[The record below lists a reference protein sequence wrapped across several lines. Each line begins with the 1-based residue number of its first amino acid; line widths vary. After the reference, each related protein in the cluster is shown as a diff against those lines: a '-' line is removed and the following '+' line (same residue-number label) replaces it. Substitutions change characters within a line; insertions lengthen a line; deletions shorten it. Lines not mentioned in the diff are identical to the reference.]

1 MMLAVASPLSLR
13 LPSVR
18 GLGVHGRE
26 GSRELRG
33 GGGGRVAGKEV
44 AKEPTEFTDE
54 NHEIGHYH
62 TRLDIFNMSFS
73 LSSLLNPA
81 PAGEDPEQQQENQQQ
96 QRRESIP
103 SSNAAGPTYQ
113 YGYSAPDDRRP
124 SIELPPPEAGRPV
137 SSHSPTLEQYQ
148 VASRSPEQRRASL
161 VPSAAPASSGVTL
174 PPLQNVQERRS
185 SGSGATGEG
194 PHVKAVEDGRAPEL
208 HVNAH
213 DQPSADTASSA
224 PAKREPD
231 PTPSTTSTPMDARR
245 SAQPEGEGQTL
256 KPVAS
261 LKSEHSLPR
270 MQSPLRE
277 SSVPVP
283 STESAADE
291 KPTTAPSKK
300 RPAPTKKGTATV
312 SKKKKTT
319 AAAAAPANKK
329 RKVDRASETPS
340 GRKPSTLKATATGS
354 SPAPSS
360 IRSRSPAADG
370 EEEEEDEEF
379 DEDEDVEGS
388 GEFYCICRKP
398 DNGTFMIGCDGTC
411 DDWYHGKCVGVE
423 ERDKNLIDAYY
434 CPACTSKGEGLTTWK
449 RICRRKGCRMPARIA
464 GRGAKGGEKSG
475 GSKYC
480 SEECGVLYFREMVAR
495 TRGKEEQGR
504 NRTSRRKGSVLSA
517 QQQAFQEEEEDVG
530 AKGGILAAG
539 EIKALITS
547 AKNVED
553 FRKLGEGVLS
563 PPATPDRKED
573 KSNPTTN
580 TEAPAFTDT
589 EATALETIHRQKD
602 EARRRH
608 GLLKDRMKFVTLV
621 KQAAAR
627 TASERELK
635 PKEYCGYD
643 PRLEWTEAQF
653 AQWRASGTGKQALE
667 LETLD
672 VGASSTTDGGDGDKT
687 TKPAV
692 ENGDVTMSNTHSS
705 ENRDSTPD
713 QYTDTSLLPASATT
727 TICDRKKCARH
738 LEWGKLVVDDLRF
751 EMGDN
756 SDRMRGLAKAEREV
770 RERAALRAKG
780 AGGIGEG
787 VVVVHEMPVS
797 SSDEVGGGGEERME
811 GVESGVREG
820 EIIPVPSSSSSSSGK
835 EVVQSVEHDKAG
847 VVETSSLAVVDDPPP
862 DVEVTETT
870 RIAMEGGG
878 GGEAMDV
885 DSAT

>member
-1 MMLAVASPLSLR
+1 
-13 LPSVR
+13 
-18 GLGVHGRE
+18 
-26 GSRELRG
+26 
-33 GGGGRVAGKEV
+33 
-44 AKEPTEFTDE
+44 
-54 NHEIGHYH
+54 
-62 TRLDIFNMSFS
+62 MSFS

-81 PAGEDPEQQQENQQQ
+81 PAGEDPEQQQEHQQQ
-96 QRRESIP
+96 QP
-103 SSNAAGPTYQ
+103 NNAAGPTYQ

-124 SIELPPPEAGRPV
+124 PIELPPPEAGRPV

-161 VPSAAPASSGVTL
+161 APSAAPASSGVTL
-174 PPLQNVQERRS
+174 PPLQNVRQNVQERRS
-185 SGSGATGEG
+185 SGEGPPGEG
-194 PHVKAVEDGRAPEL
+194 PHVKEGEDDRAPVL
-208 HVNAH
+208 RVNAS
-213 DQPSADTASSA
+213 DPPSASDQLSADAASSA
-224 PAKREPD
+224 SAKREPG
-231 PTPSTTSTPMDARR
+231 PTPTTSTPMDARR

-261 LKSEHSLPR
+261 LKSEHSFPR

-283 STESAADE
+283 STEPAGDE
-291 KPTTAPSKK
+291 KPATAPSSKK
-300 RPAPTKKGTATV
+300 RPAPAKKGTATV

-319 AAAAAPANKK
+319 AAAAQPANKK

-340 GRKPSTLKATATGS
+340 ARKPSTLKATATGS

-370 EEEEEDEEF
+370 EEEEGDEEF

-434 CPACTSKGEGLTTWK
+434 CPACTSKGGGLTTWK

-495 TRGKEEQGR
+495 TRGKEEQSR
-504 NRTSRRKGSVLSA
+504 SRTSRRKGSVLSA

-573 KSNPTTN
+573 KSNPTTTN
-580 TEAPAFTDT
+580 AEANDAPAFTDT

-667 LETLD
+667 LETLEVAD
-672 VGASSTTDGGDGDKT
+672 SSTGGDDTSKS
-687 TKPAV
+687 AV

-705 ENRDSTPD
+705 STENPDSTAE
-713 QYTDTSLLPASATT
+713 QYTDTSLLTPASATT

-787 VVVVHEMPVS
+787 VVEVHEMPEEGF
-797 SSDEVGGGGEERME
+797 SDVAAGGEGEGME
-811 GVESGVREG
+811 GVESGVPEG
-820 EIIPVPSSSSSSSGK
+820 EGMPVPSSSTNK
-835 EVVQSVEHDKAG
+835 EVMQSVEHDRTG
-847 VVETSSLAVVDDPPP
+847 VETSSLAVVDHPGHHQAA
-862 DVEVTETT
+862 TT
-870 RIAMEGGG
+870 TTPTTTQIREEGEGD
-878 GGEAMDV
+878 GEAMDV
-885 DSAT
+885 DPAT

>member
-1 MMLAVASPLSLR
+1 
-13 LPSVR
+13 
-18 GLGVHGRE
+18 
-26 GSRELRG
+26 
-33 GGGGRVAGKEV
+33 
-44 AKEPTEFTDE
+44 
-54 NHEIGHYH
+54 
-62 TRLDIFNMSFS
+62 MSFS

-81 PAGEDPEQQQENQQQ
+81 PAGENAEQQQQENQQQ
-96 QRRESIP
+96 QQQHRESI
-103 SSNAAGPTYQ
+103 SSNNAAGPTYQ

-161 VPSAAPASSGVTL
+161 VPSAVPASSGVTL

-185 SGSGATGEG
+185 SGPGATGEG
-194 PHVKAVEDGRAPEL
+194 PHVKEGDDDRAPVL
-208 HVNAH
+208 HVNAQDPPTAS
-213 DQPSADTASSA
+213 DQLSADPASSA

-231 PTPSTTSTPMDARR
+231 PASTSTSTPMDARR

-261 LKSEHSLPR
+261 LKSEHSFPR

-283 STESAADE
+283 STEPATDE
-291 KPTTAPSKK
+291 KPATAPSKK

-319 AAAAAPANKK
+319 AAAAAAPANKK
-329 RKVDRASETPS
+329 RKVDRASA
-340 GRKPSTLKATATGS
+340 RKPSTLKATATGS

-480 SEECGVLYFREMVAR
+480 SEECGVLYFREMVSR
-495 TRGKEEQGR
+495 TRGKEEQSR
-504 NRTSRRKGSVLSA
+504 SRTSRRKGSVLSA

-547 AKNVED
+547 TKNVED

-563 PPATPDRKED
+563 PPATPDRKGD
-573 KSNPTTN
+573 KSNTTTN
-580 TEAPAFTDT
+580 AETNDMPVFTET

-653 AQWRASGTGKQALE
+653 AQWRASRTGKQALE

-672 VGASSTTDGGDGDKT
+672 VADSTTGGGDGPT
-687 TKPAV
+687 NPAV
-692 ENGDVTMSNTHSS
+692 ENGDVTMSNTDQPSS
-705 ENRDSTPD
+705 NANPNSTAD

-738 LEWGKLVVDDLRF
+738 LEWGKLAVDDLRF

-787 VVVVHEMPVS
+787 VVVVHEMPEEGVS
-797 SSDEVGGGGEERME
+797 DVVGERGEGQGEGERME
-811 GVESGVREG
+811 GVESGGRREG
-820 EIIPVPSSSSSSSGK
+820 EGGGAGISGPSSSNKGGGGV
-835 EVVQSVEHDKAG
+835 EVVQSVEQDKAG
-847 VVETSSLAVVDDPPP
+847 VETSSLLAVDRP
-862 DVEVTETT
+862 DVSATT
-870 RIAMEGGG
+870 TTQIAEGD
-878 GGEAMDV
+878 GEAMDV
-885 DSAT
+885 DPAT

>member
-1 MMLAVASPLSLR
+1 
-13 LPSVR
+13 
-18 GLGVHGRE
+18 
-26 GSRELRG
+26 
-33 GGGGRVAGKEV
+33 
-44 AKEPTEFTDE
+44 
-54 NHEIGHYH
+54 
-62 TRLDIFNMSFS
+62 MSFS

-81 PAGEDPEQQQENQQQ
+81 PAGEDPEQQENQQQ
-96 QRRESIP
+96 QQHRESV
-103 SSNAAGPTYQ
+103 SSNNAAGPTYQ
-113 YGYSAPDDRRP
+113 YGYSAPNDRRP

-161 VPSAAPASSGVTL
+161 VSSAAPVSSGVTL

-185 SGSGATGEG
+185 SGSGTTGERV
-194 PHVKAVEDGRAPEL
+194 HVKEGEDDRAPVL
-208 HVNAH
+208 HVNAQH
-213 DQPSADTASSA
+213 PPSASDQPSADAASSA
-224 PAKREPD
+224 PAKREPE
-231 PTPSTTSTPMDARR
+231 PTPTTTSTPMDARR

-261 LKSEHSLPR
+261 LKSEHSFPR

-283 STESAADE
+283 STEPAADE
-291 KPTTAPSKK
+291 KPATAPSKK

-319 AAAAAPANKK
+319 AAAAPPANKK

-340 GRKPSTLKATATGS
+340 ARKPSTLKATATGS

-480 SEECGVLYFREMVAR
+480 SEECGVLYFREMVSR
-495 TRGKEEQGR
+495 TRGKEEQSR
-504 NRTSRRKGSVLSA
+504 SRTSRRKGSVLSA

-573 KSNPTTN
+573 KSTN
-580 TEAPAFTDT
+580 TKDEANDAPTFTDT

-672 VGASSTTDGGDGDKT
+672 VADSSTAGGDET
-687 TKPAV
+687 TNPAA

-705 ENRDSTPD
+705 NENPNSAAD
-713 QYTDTSLLPASATT
+713 QYTDTTLLPASATT
-727 TICDRKKCARH
+727 AICDRKKCARH

-787 VVVVHEMPVS
+787 VVEVHEMPGEGVS
-797 SSDEVGGGGEERME
+797 DGVAGGEGEGEGME

-820 EIIPVPSSSSSSSGK
+820 EEIPARSATKEGGGA
-835 EVVQSVEHDKAG
+835 EVVQSVEHDKTG
-847 VVETSSLAVVDDPPP
+847 VETSPLAVGEHP
-862 DVEVTETT
+862 DHGVTTST
-870 RIAMEGGG
+870 QIAEG
-878 GGEAMDV
+878 GGEAMEV
-885 DSAT
+885 DPAT

>member
-1 MMLAVASPLSLR
+1 
-13 LPSVR
+13 
-18 GLGVHGRE
+18 
-26 GSRELRG
+26 
-33 GGGGRVAGKEV
+33 
-44 AKEPTEFTDE
+44 
-54 NHEIGHYH
+54 
-62 TRLDIFNMSFS
+62 MSFS

-81 PAGEDPEQQQENQQQ
+81 PAGENAEQQQQENQQQ
-96 QRRESIP
+96 QQQQHRESI
-103 SSNAAGPTYQ
+103 SSNNAAGPTYQ

-161 VPSAAPASSGVTL
+161 VPSAVPASSGVTL

-185 SGSGATGEG
+185 SGPGATGEG
-194 PHVKAVEDGRAPEL
+194 PHVKEGDDDRAPVL
-208 HVNAH
+208 HVNAQDPPTAS
-213 DQPSADTASSA
+213 DQLSADPASSG

-231 PTPSTTSTPMDARR
+231 PASTTASTPMDARR

-261 LKSEHSLPR
+261 LKSEHSFPR

-283 STESAADE
+283 STEPATDE
-291 KPTTAPSKK
+291 KPATAPSKK

-319 AAAAAPANKK
+319 AAAAAAPANKK

-340 GRKPSTLKATATGS
+340 ARKPSTLKATATGS

-480 SEECGVLYFREMVAR
+480 SEECGVLYFREMVSR
-495 TRGKEEQGR
+495 TRGKEEQSR
-504 NRTSRRKGSVLSA
+504 SRTSRRKGSVLSA
-517 QQQAFQEEEEDVG
+517 QQKAFQEEEEDVG

-547 AKNVED
+547 TKNVED

-563 PPATPDRKED
+563 PPATPDRKGD
-573 KSNPTTN
+573 KSNTTTN
-580 TEAPAFTDT
+580 AETNDMPVFTET

-672 VGASSTTDGGDGDKT
+672 VADSTTSKSDDPT
-687 TKPAV
+687 NPAV
-692 ENGDVTMSNTHSS
+692 ENGDVTMSNTDQPSS
-705 ENRDSTPD
+705 TENPDSTAD

-738 LEWGKLVVDDLRF
+738 LEWGKLAVDDLRF

-787 VVVVHEMPVS
+787 VVEVHEVPEEGVS
-797 SSDEVGGGGEERME
+797 DVVGAGEEGEGEGME
-811 GVESGVREG
+811 GVESGGRREG
-820 EIIPVPSSSSSSSGK
+820 EGIPAPSATKEGGGGGGPV
-835 EVVQSVEHDKAG
+835 EVVQSVEHDKTG
-847 VVETSSLAVVDDPPP
+847 VETSSLAVGNHPGHDGG
-862 DVEVTETT
+862 TT
-870 RIAMEGGG
+870 STQIAEGV
-878 GGEAMDV
+878 GEAMDV
-885 DSAT
+885 DPAT

>member
-1 MMLAVASPLSLR
+1 
-13 LPSVR
+13 
-18 GLGVHGRE
+18 
-26 GSRELRG
+26 
-33 GGGGRVAGKEV
+33 
-44 AKEPTEFTDE
+44 
-54 NHEIGHYH
+54 
-62 TRLDIFNMSFS
+62 MSFS

-81 PAGEDPEQQQENQQQ
+81 PAGNNAEQQQEDQQQ
-96 QRRESIP
+96 QQQQQSN
-103 SSNAAGPTYQ
+103 NAAGPTYQ

-161 VPSAAPASSGVTL
+161 APAAAATASSGVTL
-174 PPLQNVQERRS
+174 PPLQNVQEPRN
-185 SGSGATGEG
+185 SGPGATGEAL
-194 PHVKAVEDGRAPEL
+194 HVKEGAGQGEPGQ
-208 HVNAH
+208 HMNAQDSVSAA
-213 DQPSADTASSA
+213 DQPSADAAAASPSA

-231 PTPSTTSTPMDARR
+231 SIPTATTSTSTPMDTRR
-245 SAQPEGEGQTL
+245 SAQPEGEGHTL

-261 LKSEHSLPR
+261 LKSEHSFPR

-283 STESAADE
+283 STEPATDE
-291 KPTTAPSKK
+291 KPATAPSKK

-329 RKVDRASETPS
+329 RKIDRASETPS
-340 GRKPSTLKATATGS
+340 ARKPSTLKPTATGS

-504 NRTSRRKGSVLSA
+504 NRNSRRKGSVLSA

-553 FRKLGEGVLS
+553 FRKLGGGVLS
-563 PPATPDRKED
+563 PPATPDKKED
-573 KSNPTTN
+573 KSNN
-580 TEAPAFTDT
+580 IKDEANAAPAFTDT

-653 AQWRASGTGKQALE
+653 AQWRASAPGKQALE

-672 VGASSTTDGGDGDKT
+672 VADSSTDG
-687 TKPAV
+687 V
-692 ENGDVTMSNTHSS
+692 ENGDVSMSNTHDPSNS
-705 ENRDSTPD
+705 NPDSTTTD
-713 QYTDTSLLPASATT
+713 QYTDTSLLAPASV
-727 TICDRKKCARH
+727 ICDRKKCARH

-787 VVVVHEMPVS
+787 VVVVHEMPESAVS
-797 SSDEVGGGGEERME
+797 DKAGGGGGGGVGEGDGDEETMME
-811 GVESGVREG
+811 GVETVVRADEGV
-820 EIIPVPSSSSSSSGK
+820 PVPPPTQEGGAGAG
-835 EVVQSVEHDKAG
+835 EVMPSVEQDKAG
-847 VVETSSLAVVDDPPP
+847 LDTSSLAVDRPDLAVPTATPTAQMDEGVGDD
-862 DVEVTETT
+862 
-870 RIAMEGGG
+870 
-878 GGEAMDV
+878 GEAMEV
-885 DSAT
+885 DPA

>member
-1 MMLAVASPLSLR
+1 
-13 LPSVR
+13 
-18 GLGVHGRE
+18 
-26 GSRELRG
+26 
-33 GGGGRVAGKEV
+33 
-44 AKEPTEFTDE
+44 
-54 NHEIGHYH
+54 
-62 TRLDIFNMSFS
+62 MSFS

-81 PAGEDPEQQQENQQQ
+81 PAGENAEQQQENQQQ
-96 QRRESIP
+96 HRESGP

-113 YGYSAPDDRRP
+113 YGYSAPDNRRP

-161 VPSAAPASSGVTL
+161 VSSAAPAPASSGVTL

-185 SGSGATGEG
+185 SGPAATGEG
-194 PHVKAVEDGRAPEL
+194 VHVKEGEDDRAQVL
-208 HVNAH
+208 HVSAQDPPSAS
-213 DQPSADTASSA
+213 DQPSADAASSA
-224 PAKREPD
+224 SAKREPD
-231 PTPSTTSTPMDARR
+231 PTPTTTSTPMDARR
-245 SAQPEGEGQTL
+245 SAQLEGEGQTL

-261 LKSEHSLPR
+261 LKSEHSFPR

-283 STESAADE
+283 STEPAADE
-291 KPTTAPSKK
+291 KPATAPSKK

-319 AAAAAPANKK
+319 ATAAAAPANKK

-340 GRKPSTLKATATGS
+340 ARKPSTLKATATGS

-480 SEECGVLYFREMVAR
+480 SEECGVLYFREMVSR
-495 TRGKEEQGR
+495 TRGREEQSR
-504 NRTSRRKGSVLSA
+504 SRTSRRKGSVLSA

-563 PPATPDRKED
+563 PPVTPDRKED
-573 KSNPTTN
+573 GSTN
-580 TEAPAFTDT
+580 TKDEANDAPTFTDT

-602 EARRRH
+602 EARQRH

-672 VGASSTTDGGDGDKT
+672 VADSNTGGGDT
-687 TKPAV
+687 TKAAG
-692 ENGDVTMSNTHSS
+692 ENGDVPMSNTHSS
-705 ENRDSTPD
+705 SKQPQDPTTD
-713 QYTDTSLLPASATT
+713 QYTDTTLLPASATT

-756 SDRMRGLAKAEREV
+756 SDRMRGLAKAERE
-770 RERAALRAKG
+770 
-780 AGGIGEG
+780 
-787 VVVVHEMPVS
+787 
-797 SSDEVGGGGEERME
+797 
-811 GVESGVREG
+811 
-820 EIIPVPSSSSSSSGK
+820 
-835 EVVQSVEHDKAG
+835 
-847 VVETSSLAVVDDPPP
+847 
-862 DVEVTETT
+862 
-870 RIAMEGGG
+870 
-878 GGEAMDV
+878 
-885 DSAT
+885 

>member
-1 MMLAVASPLSLR
+1 
-13 LPSVR
+13 
-18 GLGVHGRE
+18 
-26 GSRELRG
+26 
-33 GGGGRVAGKEV
+33 
-44 AKEPTEFTDE
+44 
-54 NHEIGHYH
+54 
-62 TRLDIFNMSFS
+62 MSFS

-81 PAGEDPEQQQENQQQ
+81 PAGDNPDQQQENQHQQ
-96 QRRESIP
+96 P
-103 SSNAAGPTYQ
+103 NNAAGPTYQ

-124 SIELPPPEAGRPV
+124 SIELPPPETGRPV

-161 VPSAAPASSGVTL
+161 VPGAATASSGVTL
-174 PPLQNVQERRS
+174 PPLQNVQEPRN
-185 SGSGATGEG
+185 SGPGATGEG
-194 PHVKAVEDGRAPEL
+194 PHVKEGEGEREPVQHMNVQDPTSAA
-208 HVNAH
+208 
-213 DQPSADTASSA
+213 DQPSADAASSA

-231 PTPSTTSTPMDARR
+231 PTSTTSTPMDARR
-245 SAQPEGEGQTL
+245 SVQPEEGHTL

-261 LKSEHSLPR
+261 LKSEHSFPR

-283 STESAADE
+283 STEPATDE
-291 KPTTAPSKK
+291 KPATAPSKK

-319 AAAAAPANKK
+319 ASTAAPANKK

-340 GRKPSTLKATATGS
+340 ARKPSTLKATATGS

-573 KSNPTTN
+573 KTDN
-580 TEAPAFTDT
+580 TKDEANAAPAFTDA

-653 AQWRASGTGKQALE
+653 AQWRASPAGKQALE

-672 VGASSTTDGGDGDKT
+672 IADNSTGGEHPT
-687 TKPAV
+687 QPAA
-692 ENGDVTMSNTHSS
+692 ENGDVSMSNTLSS
-705 ENRDSTPD
+705 NPDSTTAD
-713 QYTDTSLLPASATT
+713 HYTDTTALLLPASATP

-787 VVVVHEMPVS
+787 VVLVHEMPGPS
-797 SSDEVGGGGEERME
+797 PEEGGEGAGEGEGME
-811 GVESGVREG
+811 GVVVESGVREG
-820 EIIPVPSSSSSSSGK
+820 GDGPVPVSNGEGGGV
-835 EVVQSVEHDKAG
+835 EVVQSVEHAKTG
-847 VVETSSLAVVDDPPP
+847 GVETSAALLAVDHP
-862 DVEVTETT
+862 DLAAAVTATT
-870 RIAMEGGG
+870 APAQMDGRGDGD
-878 GGEAMDV
+878 AMDV
-885 DSAT
+885 DPA

>member
-1 MMLAVASPLSLR
+1 
-13 LPSVR
+13 
-18 GLGVHGRE
+18 
-26 GSRELRG
+26 
-33 GGGGRVAGKEV
+33 
-44 AKEPTEFTDE
+44 
-54 NHEIGHYH
+54 
-62 TRLDIFNMSFS
+62 MSFS

-81 PAGEDPEQQQENQQQ
+81 PAGEDAEQQQQENQQQ
-96 QRRESIP
+96 QQQHRESI
-103 SSNAAGPTYQ
+103 SSNNAAGPTYQ

-161 VPSAAPASSGVTL
+161 VPSAVPASSGVTL

-185 SGSGATGEG
+185 SGPGATGEG
-194 PHVKAVEDGRAPEL
+194 VHVKEGEDDRAPVL
-208 HVNAH
+208 HVNAQH
-213 DQPSADTASSA
+213 PPSADVASSA
-224 PAKREPD
+224 SAKREPD
-231 PTPSTTSTPMDARR
+231 PTPTTTTSTPMYARR

-261 LKSEHSLPR
+261 LKSEHSFPR

-283 STESAADE
+283 STEPATDE
-291 KPTTAPSKK
+291 KPATAPSKK

-319 AAAAAPANKK
+319 ATAAGPANKK

-340 GRKPSTLKATATGS
+340 ARKPSTLKATATGS

-480 SEECGVLYFREMVAR
+480 SEECGVLYFREMVSR
-495 TRGKEEQGR
+495 TRGKEEQSR
-504 NRTSRRKGSVLSA
+504 SRTSRRKGSVLSA

-573 KSNPTTN
+573 KSNSTSNAETN
-580 TEAPAFTDT
+580 DTPAFTET

-672 VGASSTTDGGDGDKT
+672 VADSTTSKSNDPT
-687 TKPAV
+687 NPAV

-705 ENRDSTPD
+705 STENPNSTAD
-713 QYTDTSLLPASATT
+713 QYTDTTLLPTSATT

-787 VVVVHEMPVS
+787 VVEVHEMPEGVS
-797 SSDEVGGGGEERME
+797 DGTAGGEGEEVGEGME

-820 EIIPVPSSSSSSSGK
+820 EGIPAPSATKEGGGGGGPV
-835 EVVQSVEHDKAG
+835 EVVQSVEQDKGGIDKAAALG
-847 VVETSSLAVVDDPPP
+847 VGDQDLAATTTTTQINEVEQGD
-862 DVEVTETT
+862 
-870 RIAMEGGG
+870 
-878 GGEAMDV
+878 GEAMDV
-885 DSAT
+885 DPAT

>member
-1 MMLAVASPLSLR
+1 
-13 LPSVR
+13 
-18 GLGVHGRE
+18 
-26 GSRELRG
+26 
-33 GGGGRVAGKEV
+33 
-44 AKEPTEFTDE
+44 
-54 NHEIGHYH
+54 
-62 TRLDIFNMSFS
+62 MSFS

-81 PAGEDPEQQQENQQQ
+81 PAGENPDQQQDNQQQ
-96 QRRESIP
+96 QQQP
-103 SSNAAGPTYQ
+103 NNAAGPTYQ
-113 YGYSAPDDRRP
+113 YGYSAPDNRRP

-137 SSHSPTLEQYQ
+137 SSQSPTLEQYQ

-161 VPSAAPASSGVTL
+161 VPTAATSSSGVTL
-174 PPLQNVQERRS
+174 PPLQNVQEPRN
-185 SGSGATGEG
+185 SGPGVTGEG
-194 PHVKAVEDGRAPEL
+194 PHVQEGESEREPVQ
-208 HVNAH
+208 HMNAQ
-213 DQPSADTASSA
+213 DPISAADRPSADAASTAL
-224 PAKREPD
+224 AKREPD
-231 PTPSTTSTPMDARR
+231 PTSTTSTPMDARR
-245 SAQPEGEGQTL
+245 SAQPEEGQTL
-256 KPVAS
+256 KPLAF
-261 LKSEHSLPR
+261 LKSEHSFPR

-283 STESAADE
+283 STEPATDE
-291 KPTTAPSKK
+291 KPATAPSKK

-319 AAAAAPANKK
+319 ASAAAPANKK

-340 GRKPSTLKATATGS
+340 ARKPSTLKATATGS

-573 KSNPTTN
+573 KSSNIKDEAN
-580 TEAPAFTDT
+580 AAPAFTDA

-602 EARRRH
+602 EAHRRH

-653 AQWRASGTGKQALE
+653 AQWRASPAGKQALE

-672 VGASSTTDGGDGDKT
+672 IADDSTGGEHT
-687 TKPAV
+687 TTTTSAV
-692 ENGDVTMSNTHSS
+692 ENGDVPMSNTHSS
-705 ENRDSTPD
+705 SNSADPDSTTAD
-713 QYTDTSLLPASATT
+713 QYTDTTTLLPLSATTTT

-751 EMGDN
+751 EMADN

-787 VVVVHEMPVS
+787 VVVVHEMPS
-797 SSDEVGGGGEERME
+797 PLLGEGGEGVGEGQEGDGME
-811 GVESGVREG
+811 GVVESGVRAEGGVAVSNKEG
-820 EIIPVPSSSSSSSGK
+820 EAAV
-835 EVVQSVEHDKAG
+835 EVVQSVEHDKG
-847 VVETSSLAVVDDPPP
+847 GLETSSLAVDHP
-862 DVEVTETT
+862 DLAVTASTAT
-870 RIAMEGGG
+870 AQMDGAG

-885 DSAT
+885 DPA

>member
-1 MMLAVASPLSLR
+1 MRQNV
-13 LPSVR
+13 
-18 GLGVHGRE
+18 
-26 GSRELRG
+26 
-33 GGGGRVAGKEV
+33 
-44 AKEPTEFTDE
+44 
-54 NHEIGHYH
+54 
-62 TRLDIFNMSFS
+62 
-73 LSSLLNPA
+73 
-81 PAGEDPEQQQENQQQ
+81 Q
-96 QRRESIP
+96 
-103 SSNAAGPTYQ
+103 
-113 YGYSAPDDRRP
+113 
-124 SIELPPPEAGRPV
+124 
-137 SSHSPTLEQYQ
+137 
-148 VASRSPEQRRASL
+148 
-161 VPSAAPASSGVTL
+161 
-174 PPLQNVQERRS
+174 QNVQERRS
-185 SGSGATGEG
+185 SGPGATGEG
-194 PHVKAVEDGRAPEL
+194 PHVKEGEEDRAPVL
-208 HVNAH
+208 HVNAQDPPAAS
-213 DQPSADTASSA
+213 DQPSADAASSA
-224 PAKREPD
+224 PDKREPD
-231 PTPSTTSTPMDARR
+231 PTPTTTTTTMDTRR
-245 SAQPEGEGQTL
+245 SAQPEGEGHTL

-261 LKSEHSLPR
+261 LKSEHSFPR

-283 STESAADE
+283 STEPATDE
-291 KPTTAPSKK
+291 KPATAPSKK

-329 RKVDRASETPS
+329 RKVDRTSETPS
-340 GRKPSTLKATATGS
+340 TRKPSTLKATATGS

-388 GEFYCICRKP
+388 GEFYCVCRKP

-495 TRGKEEQGR
+495 TRGREEQGR

-573 KSNPTTN
+573 KSNATTN
-580 TEAPAFTDT
+580 AETNDAPTFTDT

-672 VGASSTTDGGDGDKT
+672 VEDSTTGAGDAS
-687 TKPAV
+687 TKPPAV
-692 ENGDVTMSNTHSS
+692 ENGDVPMSNTHHSS
-705 ENRDSTPD
+705 NENPELTAD
-713 QYTDTSLLPASATT
+713 QYTDTTTLLPASATTT

-787 VVVVHEMPVS
+787 RVVVHGMPEEEGG
-797 SSDEVGGGGEERME
+797 SDGGGRGEGME
-811 GVESGVREG
+811 GVESCVRGGGGEGGGGVS
-820 EIIPVPSSSSSSSGK
+820 VSASSNKKDGGGGGV
-835 EVVQSVEHDKAG
+835 EVVQSVEQDKTG
-847 VVETSSLAVVDDPPP
+847 MEMSSLAVDRP
-862 DVEVTETT
+862 DSTQTHE
-870 RIAMEGGG
+870 EGE
-878 GGEAMDV
+878 GEAMDV
-885 DSAT
+885 DLAT

>member
-1 MMLAVASPLSLR
+1 
-13 LPSVR
+13 
-18 GLGVHGRE
+18 
-26 GSRELRG
+26 
-33 GGGGRVAGKEV
+33 
-44 AKEPTEFTDE
+44 
-54 NHEIGHYH
+54 
-62 TRLDIFNMSFS
+62 MSFS

-81 PAGEDPEQQQENQQQ
+81 PAGDNPDQQQENQQQ
-96 QRRESIP
+96 QP
-103 SSNAAGPTYQ
+103 NNAAGPTYQ
-113 YGYSAPDDRRP
+113 YGYSAGDDRRP

-161 VPSAAPASSGVTL
+161 VPGAATASSGVTL
-174 PPLQNVQERRS
+174 PPLQNVQEPRN
-185 SGSGATGEG
+185 SGPGATGEG
-194 PHVKAVEDGRAPEL
+194 PRVKEGEGEREPVQHMNVQDSASAT
-208 HVNAH
+208 
-213 DQPSADTASSA
+213 DQASADAASTA

-231 PTPSTTSTPMDARR
+231 PTSTTSTPMDPRR
-245 SAQPEGEGQTL
+245 SAQPEEGQTL

-283 STESAADE
+283 STEPATDE
-291 KPTTAPSKK
+291 KPATAPSKK

-319 AAAAAPANKK
+319 ASAAAPANKK

-340 GRKPSTLKATATGS
+340 ARKPSTLKATATGS

-360 IRSRSPAADG
+360 IRSRSPAVDG

-495 TRGKEEQGR
+495 TRGKEEQAR

-573 KSNPTTN
+573 KTDN
-580 TEAPAFTDT
+580 TKDEANAAPAFTDA

-653 AQWRASGTGKQALE
+653 AQWRSSPAGKQALE

-672 VGASSTTDGGDGDKT
+672 IADSSTGGESLT
-687 TKPAV
+687 QPAA
-692 ENGDVTMSNTHSS
+692 ENGNVPMSNDPSFSS
-705 ENRDSTPD
+705 NSADPNSTTAD
-713 QYTDTSLLPASATT
+713 HYTDTTPLLLPASATTT

-751 EMGDN
+751 EMADN

-787 VVVVHEMPVS
+787 VVEVHEMPPEDSFPDVA
-797 SSDEVGGGGEERME
+797 GGGQEGEGEGME
-811 GVESGVREG
+811 GVVESGVRG
-820 EIIPVPSSSSSSSGK
+820 GGGVSVPTSNQDGK
-835 EVVQSVEHDKAG
+835 GAVEVVQSVEHDKG
-847 VVETSSLAVVDDPPP
+847 GLETSSLAVHHP
-862 DVEVTETT
+862 DLAVTAPTATAQMDE
-870 RIAMEGGG
+870 GG

-885 DSAT
+885 DPA

>member
-1 MMLAVASPLSLR
+1 
-13 LPSVR
+13 
-18 GLGVHGRE
+18 
-26 GSRELRG
+26 
-33 GGGGRVAGKEV
+33 
-44 AKEPTEFTDE
+44 
-54 NHEIGHYH
+54 
-62 TRLDIFNMSFS
+62 MSFS

-81 PAGEDPEQQQENQQQ
+81 PAGDNPDQQQENQQQ
-96 QRRESIP
+96 QQQQQQQQP
-103 SSNAAGPTYQ
+103 NNAAGPTYQ

-161 VPSAAPASSGVTL
+161 VPTAATASSGVTL
-174 PPLQNVQERRS
+174 PPLQNVQEPRN
-185 SGSGATGEG
+185 SGPGATGEG
-194 PHVKAVEDGRAPEL
+194 LHVKEGEGEREPVQ
-208 HVNAH
+208 HMNAQDSASAA
-213 DQPSADTASSA
+213 DQPSASADAASSA
-224 PAKREPD
+224 PANPD
-231 PTPSTTSTPMDARR
+231 PEPTPTTSTPIDARR
-245 SAQPEGEGQTL
+245 SAQPEEGQTL

-283 STESAADE
+283 STEPATDE
-291 KPTTAPSKK
+291 KPATAPSKK

-312 SKKKKTT
+312 SKKKKT
-319 AAAAAPANKK
+319 AASAAAPANKK

-340 GRKPSTLKATATGS
+340 ARKPSTLKATATGS

-573 KSNPTTN
+573 KTDN
-580 TEAPAFTDT
+580 TKDEANAAPAFTDA

-653 AQWRASGTGKQALE
+653 AQWRASPAGKQALE

-672 VGASSTTDGGDGDKT
+672 IADSSTGGEHPT
-687 TKPAV
+687 QPAA
-692 ENGDVTMSNTHSS
+692 ENGDVPMSNTLSS
-705 ENRDSTPD
+705 SNSADPNSTTTD
-713 QYTDTSLLPASATT
+713 HYTDTSSLLGTSA

-787 VVVVHEMPVS
+787 VVLVHEMPGPS
-797 SSDEVGGGGEERME
+797 LEEGGEGTGEGQEVEREAEGME
-811 GVESGVREG
+811 GVVESGVPGEG
-820 EIIPVPSSSSSSSGK
+820 GGEGGEVPSSSRNNSK
-835 EVVQSVEHDKAG
+835 EVLQSVEHDKG
-847 VVETSSLAVVDDPPP
+847 GLETASLAVDHPDLAVAAPTATAQVD
-862 DVEVTETT
+862 
-870 RIAMEGGG
+870 EGGD
-878 GGEAMDV
+878 GEAMDV
-885 DSAT
+885 DPA

>member
-1 MMLAVASPLSLR
+1 
-13 LPSVR
+13 
-18 GLGVHGRE
+18 
-26 GSRELRG
+26 
-33 GGGGRVAGKEV
+33 
-44 AKEPTEFTDE
+44 
-54 NHEIGHYH
+54 
-62 TRLDIFNMSFS
+62 MSFS

-81 PAGEDPEQQQENQQQ
+81 PAGENAEQQQENQQQ
-96 QRRESIP
+96 QHRESIL
-103 SSNAAGPTYQ
+103 SNHAAGPTYQ

-124 SIELPPPEAGRPV
+124 SIELPPPEAGRPG
-137 SSHSPTLEQYQ
+137 SSYSPTLEQYQ

-185 SGSGATGEG
+185 SGPGATGEG
-194 PHVKAVEDGRAPEL
+194 PHVKEGEDDRAPVL
-208 HVNAH
+208 HVNAQH
-213 DQPSADTASSA
+213 PTTASDQPSADPASSA
-224 PAKREPD
+224 SAKREPD
-231 PTPSTTSTPMDARR
+231 PTSTTASTPMDARR

-261 LKSEHSLPR
+261 LKSEHSFPR

-283 STESAADE
+283 STEPATDE
-291 KPTTAPSKK
+291 KPAAAPSKK

-319 AAAAAPANKK
+319 ATAAAPANKK

-340 GRKPSTLKATATGS
+340 ARKSSALKATATGS

-480 SEECGVLYFREMVAR
+480 SEECGVLYFREMVSR
-495 TRGKEEQGR
+495 TRGKEEQSR
-504 NRTSRRKGSVLSA
+504 SRTSRRKGSVLSA

-573 KSNPTTN
+573 KSTN
-580 TEAPAFTDT
+580 TKDEANDAPTFTDT

-672 VGASSTTDGGDGDKT
+672 VADSTTSKSNDPT
-687 TKPAV
+687 NPAV
-692 ENGDVTMSNTHSS
+692 ENGDVAMSNTDRPSS
-705 ENRDSTPD
+705 NENPDSTVD
-713 QYTDTSLLPASATT
+713 QYTDTTLLPASATT
-727 TICDRKKCARH
+727 AICDRKKCARH
-738 LEWGKLVVDDLRF
+738 LEWGKLAVDDLRF

-787 VVVVHEMPVS
+787 VVVVHEMPS
-797 SSDEVGGGGEERME
+797 E
-811 GVESGVREG
+811 G
-820 EIIPVPSSSSSSSGK
+820 
-835 EVVQSVEHDKAG
+835 
-847 VVETSSLAVVDDPPP
+847 
-862 DVEVTETT
+862 
-870 RIAMEGGG
+870 
-878 GGEAMDV
+878 
-885 DSAT
+885 

>member
-1 MMLAVASPLSLR
+1 
-13 LPSVR
+13 
-18 GLGVHGRE
+18 
-26 GSRELRG
+26 
-33 GGGGRVAGKEV
+33 
-44 AKEPTEFTDE
+44 
-54 NHEIGHYH
+54 
-62 TRLDIFNMSFS
+62 MSFS

-81 PAGEDPEQQQENQQQ
+81 PAGGDPEQPQENQQQ
-96 QRRESIP
+96 QRRESVP

-185 SGSGATGEG
+185 SGPGATGEG
-194 PHVKAVEDGRAPEL
+194 PHVKAVEDDRAPEL
-208 HVNAH
+208 HVNAQDPPSAS
-213 DQPSADTASSA
+213 DQPSTHTASSA

-283 STESAADE
+283 STEPATDE
-291 KPTTAPSKK
+291 KPATAPSKK

-340 GRKPSTLKATATGS
+340 ARKPSTLKATATGS

-504 NRTSRRKGSVLSA
+504 NRTSRRKGSALSA

-573 KSNPTTN
+573 KSNSTTN

-672 VGASSTTDGGDGDKT
+672 VGASSTTIGDGDKP

-713 QYTDTSLLPASATT
+713 RYTDTSLLGTGA

-787 VVVVHEMPVS
+787 VVVVHEMPES
-797 SSDEVGGGGEERME
+797 LSDEVGGGGEERME

-820 EIIPVPSSSSSSSGK
+820 ESIPVPSSSSSSTGK

-847 VVETSSLAVVDDPPP
+847 VVQSSTLAVVDDPPP
-862 DVEVTETT
+862 DGEVTETT
-870 RIAMEGGG
+870 RIAVEGGG

-885 DSAT
+885 DPAA

>member
-1 MMLAVASPLSLR
+1 
-13 LPSVR
+13 
-18 GLGVHGRE
+18 
-26 GSRELRG
+26 
-33 GGGGRVAGKEV
+33 
-44 AKEPTEFTDE
+44 
-54 NHEIGHYH
+54 
-62 TRLDIFNMSFS
+62 MSFS

-81 PAGEDPEQQQENQQQ
+81 PAGENAEQQQENQQQ
-96 QRRESIP
+96 HRESGP

-113 YGYSAPDDRRP
+113 YGYSAPNDRRP

-161 VPSAAPASSGVTL
+161 VSSAAPAPSGVTL

-185 SGSGATGEG
+185 SGPGATGEG
-194 PHVKAVEDGRAPEL
+194 VHVKEGEDDRTPVL
-208 HVNAH
+208 HVNAQH
-213 DQPSADTASSA
+213 PPSASDQPSADAASSA
-224 PAKREPD
+224 PAKRGPE
-231 PTPSTTSTPMDARR
+231 PTPTTSTPIDARR
-245 SAQPEGEGQTL
+245 SAQPEGEGQTV

-261 LKSEHSLPR
+261 LKSEHSFPR

-283 STESAADE
+283 STETATDE
-291 KPTTAPSKK
+291 KPAAAPSKK

-312 SKKKKTT
+312 SKKKKPTAAAA

-340 GRKPSTLKATATGS
+340 ARKPSTLKATATAS

-480 SEECGVLYFREMVAR
+480 SEECGVLYFREMVSR

-504 NRTSRRKGSVLSA
+504 SRTSRRKGSVLSA

-573 KSNPTTN
+573 KSTN
-580 TEAPAFTDT
+580 TKDEANDAPTFTDT

-672 VGASSTTDGGDGDKT
+672 AEDSNTGGGDET

-705 ENRDSTPD
+705 SNENPDSTAD
-713 QYTDTSLLPASATT
+713 QYADTSLLPASATT

-780 AGGIGEG
+780 AGGIGKG
-787 VVVVHEMPVS
+787 VVEVHEMILS
-797 SSDEVGGGGEERME
+797 FYS
-811 GVESGVREG
+811 
-820 EIIPVPSSSSSSSGK
+820 K
-835 EVVQSVEHDKAG
+835 
-847 VVETSSLAVVDDPPP
+847 
-862 DVEVTETT
+862 
-870 RIAMEGGG
+870 
-878 GGEAMDV
+878 
-885 DSAT
+885 

>member
-1 MMLAVASPLSLR
+1 
-13 LPSVR
+13 
-18 GLGVHGRE
+18 
-26 GSRELRG
+26 
-33 GGGGRVAGKEV
+33 
-44 AKEPTEFTDE
+44 
-54 NHEIGHYH
+54 
-62 TRLDIFNMSFS
+62 MSFS

-81 PAGEDPEQQQENQQQ
+81 PAGDNSDPQQENQQQ
-96 QRRESIP
+96 QQQQQQP
-103 SSNAAGPTYQ
+103 NNAAGPTYQ
-113 YGYSAPDDRRP
+113 YGYSAPDHRRP

-161 VPSAAPASSGVTL
+161 VPTAATASSGVTL
-174 PPLQNVQERRS
+174 PPLQNVQEPRN
-185 SGSGATGEG
+185 SGSGGTGEG
-194 PHVKAVEDGRAPEL
+194 PHVQEGGSEREPVQ
-208 HVNAH
+208 HMNAQDPISAA
-213 DQPSADTASSA
+213 DQPSADAASTA

-231 PTPSTTSTPMDARR
+231 PTSTTSTPMDARR
-245 SAQPEGEGQTL
+245 SAQPEEGQTL
-256 KPVAS
+256 KPLAS
-261 LKSEHSLPR
+261 LKSEHSFPR

-283 STESAADE
+283 STEPATDE
-291 KPTTAPSKK
+291 KPATAPSKK

-319 AAAAAPANKK
+319 ASAAAPANKK

-340 GRKPSTLKATATGS
+340 ARKPSTLKATATGS

-504 NRTSRRKGSVLSA
+504 NRTSRRKGSALTA

-573 KSNPTTN
+573 KTDN
-580 TEAPAFTDT
+580 TKDEANAAPAFTDA

-653 AQWRASGTGKQALE
+653 AQWRASAPGKQALE

-672 VGASSTTDGGDGDKT
+672 IADNSTGGEHT
-687 TKPAV
+687 TTVTSAV
-692 ENGDVTMSNTHSS
+692 ENGDVPMSNTHSS
-705 ENRDSTPD
+705 SNFADPDSTTAD
-713 QYTDTSLLPASATT
+713 QYTDTTTFLPLSATTTT

-751 EMGDN
+751 EMADN

-787 VVVVHEMPVS
+787 VVVVHEMPGPS
-797 SSDEVGGGGEERME
+797 LGEGGEGVGEGQEGDGDGAGME
-811 GVESGVREG
+811 GVVESGVRAEGGVPVSNKEG
-820 EIIPVPSSSSSSSGK
+820 EGAV
-835 EVVQSVEHDKAG
+835 EVVQSVEHDKSG
-847 VVETSSLAVVDDPPP
+847 VEPSSLAVDHP
-862 DVEVTETT
+862 DLAVTATT
-870 RIAMEGGG
+870 TAQTHEGGE
-878 GGEAMDV
+878 GEAMDV
-885 DSAT
+885 DPA

>member
-1 MMLAVASPLSLR
+1 
-13 LPSVR
+13 
-18 GLGVHGRE
+18 
-26 GSRELRG
+26 
-33 GGGGRVAGKEV
+33 
-44 AKEPTEFTDE
+44 
-54 NHEIGHYH
+54 
-62 TRLDIFNMSFS
+62 MSFS

-81 PAGEDPEQQQENQQQ
+81 PAGNNAEQQQEDQQQ
-96 QRRESIP
+96 QQQQQQQQSN
-103 SSNAAGPTYQ
+103 NAAGPTYQ

-161 VPSAAPASSGVTL
+161 APAAAATASSGVTL
-174 PPLQNVQERRS
+174 PPLQNVQEPRN
-185 SGSGATGEG
+185 SGPGATGEAL
-194 PHVKAVEDGRAPEL
+194 HVKEGAGQGEPGQ
-208 HVNAH
+208 HMNAQDSVSAA
-213 DQPSADTASSA
+213 DQPSADQPSADAAAASPSA

-231 PTPSTTSTPMDARR
+231 SIPTATTSTSTPMDTRR
-245 SAQPEGEGQTL
+245 SAQPEGEGHTL

-261 LKSEHSLPR
+261 LKSEHSFPR

-283 STESAADE
+283 STEPATDE
-291 KPTTAPSKK
+291 KPATAPSKK

-329 RKVDRASETPS
+329 RKIDRASETPS
-340 GRKPSTLKATATGS
+340 ARKPSTLKPTATGS

-504 NRTSRRKGSVLSA
+504 NRNSRRKGSVLSA

-553 FRKLGEGVLS
+553 FRKLGGGVLS
-563 PPATPDRKED
+563 PPATPDKKED
-573 KSNPTTN
+573 KSNN
-580 TEAPAFTDT
+580 IKDEANAAPAFTDT

-653 AQWRASGTGKQALE
+653 AQWRASAPGKQALE

-672 VGASSTTDGGDGDKT
+672 VADSSTDG
-687 TKPAV
+687 V
-692 ENGDVTMSNTHSS
+692 ENGDVTMSNTHDPSNS
-705 ENRDSTPD
+705 NPDSTTTD
-713 QYTDTSLLPASATT
+713 QYTDTSLLAPASV
-727 TICDRKKCARH
+727 ICDRKKCARH

-787 VVVVHEMPVS
+787 VVVVHEMPGS
-797 SSDEVGGGGEERME
+797 ALGEGGEEGEGEGME
-811 GVESGVREG
+811 GVETVVRADEGVSVPPPTQEG
-820 EIIPVPSSSSSSSGK
+820 GAGAG
-835 EVVQSVEHDKAG
+835 EVMPSVEQDKAG
-847 VVETSSLAVVDDPPP
+847 LDTSSLAVDRPDLAVPTATPTAQMDKGVGDD
-862 DVEVTETT
+862 
-870 RIAMEGGG
+870 
-878 GGEAMDV
+878 GEAMEV
-885 DSAT
+885 DPA